1 MRRWNGWGDEANDF
15 PLKPEGEAYL
25 RERLGPGTR
34 LADATLDEVLAKV
47 PASRM
52 PQHAAVSTD
61 AEDRLRHARGQ
72 SFADWLAMR
81 GGDVGHFPDGVAF
94 PESSDEVRELLEFCV
109 REGVAVIPYGGGTS
123 VAGHVNVPQVDAPVL
138 TIDLGRMDG
147 LLQLDTTSNLATFGA
162 GAPGPLLEQQL
173 HERGYR
179 LGHYPQSFELSTV
192 GGWVVTRSSGQQSL
206 GYGRIEQLFAG
217 GRVETPR
224 GTLTIPTFPASAAG
238 PDLRE
243 LLLGSEGRIGILT
256 EVQVRV
262 SPIPQHESF
271 HGAFLPNW
279 EAGLQAVREIARDR
293 IQLSMLRLSDP
304 IETIT
309 HLRLAGFARPAA
321 LLERYLRLRGYN
333 DRKCMLTFG
342 VSATKPQA
350 RIARALARE
359 AIRGQG
365 GVVIGT
371 PLGKRW
377 EHTRFRAPYIR
388 HGMWE
393 AGYGVDTFET
403 CVDWN
408 RVDAMKS
415 GIEQALAAAAERF
428 GEPVHVF
435 SHLSHVYRQGSSIYT
450 TYIFRAGA
458 TYEETYERWRAL
470 KTAASEAI
478 VAGGGTISHH
488 HGVGVDHAPYL
499 EAEKGPLG
507 IAALQAAFASFDPDG
522 IMNPGKLLPADGS
535 PAATGGGEA
544 AQ

>member
-1 MRRWNGWGDEANDF
+1 VRRWNGWGDEANDF
-15 PLKPEGEAYL
+15 PLKPEGAAYL
-25 RERLGPGTR
+25 RERLGPATR
-34 LADATLDEVLAKV
+34 LPDVTLEEVLAKV
-47 PASRM
+47 PPTRM
-52 PQHAAVSTD
+52 PEHPAVSTD
-61 AEDRLRHARGQ
+61 PEARVRHARGQ

-81 GGDVGHFPDGVAF
+81 GGDVGRFPDGVAF
-94 PESSDEVRELLEFCV
+94 PESSSEVRELLEFCG

-123 VAGHVNVPQVDAPVL
+123 VAGHVNVPDVDALVL
-138 TIDLGRMDG
+138 TIDLGRMDK
-147 LLQLDTTSNLATFGA
+147 LLHLDTLSNLATFGA
-162 GAPGPLLEQQL
+162 GAPGPRLEEQL

-217 GRVETPR
+217 GRVETPG
-224 GTLTIPTFPASAAG
+224 GTLKIPTFPASAAG

-262 SPIPQHESF
+262 SPLPEHESF

-279 EAGLQAVREIARDR
+279 EAAQQAARAIVRDR
-293 IQLSMLRLSDP
+293 VQLSMLRVSDP
-304 IETIT
+304 TETIT

-321 LLERYLRLRGYN
+321 MLERYLRVRGYD
-333 DRKCMLTFG
+333 DRKCMLTYG
-342 VSATKPQA
+342 ISATKPQA
-350 RIARALARE
+350 RVARALARE
-359 AIRGQG
+359 AIRDQG

-371 PLGKRW
+371 ALGKRW

-393 AGYGVDTFET
+393 AGYAVDTFET

-408 RVDAMKS
+408 RVDAMKG
-415 GIEQALAAAAERF
+415 GIEQALAAAAESF

-450 TYIFRAGA
+450 TYVFRVGA
-458 TYEETYERWRAL
+458 TYEETFERWRAL

-507 IAALQAAFASFDPDG
+507 MSALAAAFAAFDPDG
-522 IMNPGKLLPADGS
+522 MMNPGKLLPPGGS
-535 PAATGGGEA
+535 RVAAGGGEA
-544 AQ
+544 AR